1 MSKTLISLI
10 GATLLI
16 GLGIFAFQQNTTIGV
31 QDKTIITQ
39 KKEIVSLEESLDI
52 TIEEKH
58 ALLAENAVLKDQI
71 SILRDSVKMLN
82 KKVAVLRRQVK
93 KQKNTIRAI
102 QAKVKKFETEYAALK
117 NKIAILSREGQ
128 ANKDLIAK
136 METEKTNMRTQVN
149 SLNAEIVNKVKKY
162 QMTKEE
168 LMDLKASR
176 TEMERIAKI
185 TDNTKVLFQH
195 ISIRKDRYGKPLKK
209 VGKDGKK
216 WRYTLIKFNLENS
229 DQKMILDEKFMVKI
243 IDKDTG
249 EPISHIE
256 PNPSFPDSYVD
267 SKGITFKYDGNLVEL
282 AFRNNEAKKASSYE
296 VQVSYIN
303 GNDEYLLL
311 NGTKTF
317 ILGKKIIK

>member
-10 GATLLI
+10 GATVLI
-16 GLGIFAFQQNTTIGV
+16 GLGIFAFQQNTTIEV
-31 QDKTIITQ
+31 QDKTIVTQ

-71 SILRDSVKMLN
+71 TILRDSVKMLN
-82 KKVAVLRRQVK
+82 KKVSALRGVIK
-93 KQKNTIRAI
+93 KQKRTIRAI

-117 NKIAILSREGQ
+117 NKIAQLSREGQ
-128 ANKDLIAK
+128 VNKDLIAK
-136 METEKTNMRTQVN
+136 IEYEKASMRNEMST
-149 SLNAEIVNKVKKY
+149 LNTEIVDKVKKY

-168 LMDLKASR
+168 LMDMKASR
-176 TEMERIAKI
+176 TEMERIANI
-185 TDNTKVLFQH
+185 TDNTKVKFQH

-209 VGKDGKK
+209 MSKNGKK
-216 WRYTLIKFNLENS
+216 WRYTLIEFNLENPNS
-229 DQKMILDEKFMVKI
+229 KMILDEKFMVKI
-243 IDKDTG
+243 IDSNTG
-249 EPISHIE
+249 EAISHIE
-256 PNPSFPDSYVD
+256 PNPSFPDSYID

-282 AFRNNEAKKASSYE
+282 AFRNNEAKNSSNYE

-311 NGTKTF
+311 NGSKPF
-317 ILGKKIIK
+317 IIGKKVIK